1 MAVVSILIAV
11 AAVVLVLGGALYL
24 LNEVGTTYVPPAFDL
39 FPSVSFLGAV
49 ILMVLG
55 VALLA
60 LATSLW
66 RQETWALWST
76 LVLVFGTTL
85 YLFFTES
92 ITALFVL
99 LVILFVPSV
108 GAWQGQES
116 LPGPAGRRGIP
127 ARGQDAAAA
136 ELRPRMRYPPSGTD
150 GSWCLIA
157 VRPGPDRAI

>member
-1 MAVVSILIAV
+1 MGGSATASAGDCPVTFDRLPPAWEPTPVRPHLPIGVAVVSILIAV

-92 ITALFVL
+92 ITVLFVL
-99 LVILFVPSV
+99 LVILFVYLLSV
-108 GAWQGQES
+108 
-116 LPGPAGRRGIP
+116 RR
-127 ARGQDAAAA
+127 
-136 ELRPRMRYPPSGTD
+136 YFY
-150 GSWCLIA
+150 
-157 VRPGPDRAI
+157 